1 MSWIKI
7 EFRKDEPKENKNQS
21 VDCINCEQ
29 ITSAIVQAS
38 IKLDEIKKE
47 EEEKQKQDTLANR
60 RRILK
65 EKDFSYIKCPI
76 WREIRVF
83 FNNLRI
89 AWNLLTLTREES
101 KHFTAVNVLTRLLT
115 SLLLYAIGLSF
126 YALAGFFVY
135 KTFFAGGVAVEYMPY
150 IVVPIVFAR
159 LIRIARFE
167 VERMKSETQL
177 TNIAML
183 LITIVTLAATI
194 VGTIISAQTNGG

>member
-7 EFRKDEPKENKNQS
+7 EFGKDESKENKNQS
-21 VDCINCEQ
+21 ADCINYEQ

-38 IKLDEIKKE
+38 IKLEEIKKE
-47 EEEKQKQDTLANR
+47 EDEKKKQDTLENR

-65 EKDFSYIKCPI
+65 EKDFSHIKCPV

-89 AWNLLTLTREES
+89 TWNLLTLTREES

-135 KTFFAGGVAVEYMPY
+135 KTFFDGGIAAEYMLY

-167 VERMKSETQL
+167 VERMENETQL

-183 LITIVTLAATI
+183 LIAIVTLAATI
-194 VGTIISAQTNGG
+194 VGAIISAQINGG

>member
-7 EFRKDEPKENKNQS
+7 EFRKDESKENKNQS
-21 VDCINCEQ
+21 VDCINYEQ

-167 VERMKSETQL
+167 VERMESETQL

>member
-7 EFRKDEPKENKNQS
+7 EFRKDESKENKNQS
-21 VDCINCEQ
+21 VDCINYEQ

-150 IVVPIVFAR
+150 IVVPIIFAR

-167 VERMKSETQL
+167 VERMESETQL